1 VGNNGLLMSGL
12 VELATQQ
19 SAEAV
24 EAPRRE
30 WFNELVWERLGERRF
45 YALAAAIR
53 EHEAAAR
60 EGSAE
65 ISEHD
70 RALYSRLRLICGEL

>member
-1 VGNNGLLMSGL
+1 MLTFSL

-19 SAEAV
+19 SAEV
-24 EAPRRE
+24 SAPREGNRE

-53 EHEAAAR
+53 EHEAAAQ

-65 ISEHD
+65 LSEHD
-70 RALYSRLRLICGEL
+70 RELYARLRLICGEL

>member
-1 VGNNGLLMSGL
+1 MLASLL

-19 SAEAV
+19 STERPARPSE
-24 EAPRRE
+24 PRRE
-30 WFNELVWERLGERRF
+30 WFNELVQERLGERRF

-60 EGSAE
+60 EGTADM
-65 ISEHD
+65 SEHD
-70 RALYSRLRLICGEL
+70 RALYARLRLICGEL

>member
-1 VGNNGLLMSGL
+1 MLVSHL

-19 SAEAV
+19 STES
-24 EAPRRE
+24 APSQERRRE

-53 EHEAAAR
+53 EHEAAAG

-65 ISEHD
+65 LSEHD
-70 RALYSRLRLICGEL
+70 RELYARLRLICGEL

>member
-1 VGNNGLLMSGL
+1 M
-12 VELATQQ
+12 ELATQQ
-19 SAEAV
+19 STEIS
-24 EAPRRE
+24 ERREPSRE
-30 WFNELVWERLGERRF
+30 WFNELVWERLGEKRF

-65 ISEHD
+65 LSEHD
-70 RALYSRLRLICGEL
+70 SALYARLRLICGEL

>member
-1 VGNNGLLMSGL
+1 VD
-12 VELATQQ
+12 LATQQ
-19 SAEAV
+19 SPEASSSRP
-24 EAPRRE
+24 EPRRE

-60 EGSAE
+60 EGRAE

-70 RALYSRLRLICGEL
+70 RALYARLRLICGEL

>member
-1 VGNNGLLMSGL
+1 MGNTEMLTSDL

-19 SAEAV
+19 STELN

-60 EGSAE
+60 EGTAE

-70 RALYSRLRLICGEL
+70 RALYARLRLICGEL

>member
-1 VGNNGLLMSGL
+1 MLRSGL

-19 SAEAV
+19 SPKV
-24 EAPRRE
+24 SEAPRRE

-60 EGSAE
+60 DGSTE

-70 RALYSRLRLICGEL
+70 EALYARLRLICGEL

>member
-1 VGNNGLLMSGL
+1 

-19 SAEAV
+19 STNSV
-24 EAPRRE
+24 VSTPAPRRE
-30 WFNELVWERLGERRF
+30 WFNELVQERLGERRF

-60 EGSAE
+60 AGSTE
-65 ISEHD
+65 LSEHD
-70 RALYSRLRLICGEL
+70 RELFARLRLICGEL

>member
-1 VGNNGLLMSGL
+1 VGGVANVSF

-19 SAEAV
+19 SREHEAS
-24 EAPRRE
+24 ARRE

-53 EHEAAAR
+53 EHEVAAR
-60 EGSAE
+60 EGTAE

-70 RALYSRLRLICGEL
+70 HTLYARLRLICGEL

>member
-1 VGNNGLLMSGL
+1 MGNNGLLMSDL

-19 SAEAV
+19 STEAA

-60 EGSAE
+60 EGTAE

-70 RALYSRLRLICGEL
+70 RALYARLRLICGEL

>member
-1 VGNNGLLMSGL
+1 MLTFIL
-12 VELATQQ
+12 VEFATQQ
-19 SAEAV
+19 STEV
-24 EAPRRE
+24 SEPPRRE

-65 ISEHD
+65 LTEHD
-70 RALYSRLRLICGEL
+70 EALYARLRLICGEL

>member
-1 VGNNGLLMSGL
+1 

-19 SAEAV
+19 STKSRTP
-24 EAPRRE
+24 APRRE
-30 WFNELVWERLGERRF
+30 WFNELVQERLGERRF

-65 ISEHD
+65 LSGHD
-70 RALYSRLRLICGEL
+70 RELYARLRLICGEL

>member
-1 VGNNGLLMSGL
+1 

-19 SAEAV
+19 SPKVSDSSPE
-24 EAPRRE
+24 PRRE

-65 ISEHD
+65 LSEHD
-70 RALYSRLRLICGEL
+70 RELYARLRLICGEL

>member
-1 VGNNGLLMSGL
+1 

-19 SAEAV
+19 SPEVSASRPE
-24 EAPRRE
+24 RRE
-30 WFNELVWERLGERRF
+30 WFNELVQERLGERRF

-60 EGSAE
+60 AGSAE
-65 ISEHD
+65 LSEHD
-70 RALYSRLRLICGEL
+70 RELYARLRLICGEL

>member
-1 VGNNGLLMSGL
+1 M
-12 VELATQQ
+12 ELATQQ
-19 SAEAV
+19 STERAGG
-24 EAPRRE
+24 PRRE

-60 EGSAE
+60 EGTAE

-70 RALYSRLRLICGEL
+70 RALYARLRLICGEL

>member
-1 VGNNGLLMSGL
+1 MLMSDL
-12 VELATQQ
+12 VEFATQQ
-19 SAEAV
+19 TTEALQ
-24 EAPRRE
+24 APRRE

-60 EGSAE
+60 KGCTELSD
-65 ISEHD
+65 HD
-70 RALYSRLRLICGEL
+70 RALYARLRLICGEL